1 MDVFS
6 ICTLNSGLPLNCSNV
21 TSVEKVEILDPRPG
35 QAGAWPPQQPIRGD
49 AGSWKQRPAFRRGTG
64 NENNE
69 PPSRHVNHVWQT
81 DSKRKATLITALSAN
96 QAFTLVGPQVFPIYS
111 KSQAAS
117 EHLQTSPAMPAWCMS
132 AAEKVSAWDTVNT
145 RTNWKWSHLRLN
157 VTAAAAAGG
166 GGGGQLRQFL
176 PTFGHF
182 TDV

>member
-1 MDVFS
+1 MWLQTSLSVSVWYIKDQLGVQISVDVFS

-81 DSKRKATLITALSAN
+81 DSERRATQLQHYLLTRHSHWLEHLSTSFPYWFQITAFLWQS
-96 QAFTLVGPQVFPIYS
+96 IIKSDS
-111 KSQAAS
+111 KAAS
-117 EHLQTSPAMPAWCMS
+117 ERLQTSPACLPLRKCQL
-132 AAEKVSAWDTVNT
+132 ET
-145 RTNWKWSHLRLN
+145 R
-157 VTAAAAAGG
+157 
-166 GGGGQLRQFL
+166 
-176 PTFGHF
+176 
-182 TDV
+182 

>member
-1 MDVFS
+1 MWLQTSLSVSVWYIKDQLGVQISVDVFS

-69 PPSRHVNHVWQT
+69 PPSRHVNHVWQA

-96 QAFTLVGPQVFPIYS
+96 QAFTLVGTLVHKFSLLIPNHS
-111 KSQAAS
+111 LS
-117 EHLQTSPAMPAWCMS
+117 L
-132 AAEKVSAWDTVNT
+132 TVNYQ
-145 RTNWKWSHLRLN
+145 KW
-157 VTAAAAAGG
+157 
-166 GGGGQLRQFL
+166 
-176 PTFGHF
+176 
-182 TDV
+182 